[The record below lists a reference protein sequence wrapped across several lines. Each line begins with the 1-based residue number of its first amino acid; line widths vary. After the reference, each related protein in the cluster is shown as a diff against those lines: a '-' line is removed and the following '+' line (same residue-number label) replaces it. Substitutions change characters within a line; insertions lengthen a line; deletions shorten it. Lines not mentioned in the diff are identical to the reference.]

1 MAWGSRA
8 FGVPVHDTWWQTE
21 TGGITIANFFSQ
33 EIRPGSMGRPVPGVE
48 AAVVERLPDGR
59 VRELPPGAQGEIAI
73 RTGWPALFRG
83 YLGEADR
90 TAACFAD
97 GWYLTGDRA
106 RHDEDGYFW
115 FVGRS
120 DDLISTAGH
129 TVGPFEVES
138 VLLEHPAVAEA
149 AVVGRPDVAV
159 HELVTAFVSLKAGFT
174 GDEPLQR
181 SLLAHARRRLGAV
194 IAPREVTFV
203 PSLPRTRG
211 GTLVR
216 RVLRDR
222 AAAPQV
228 VSSRPWTS

>member
-1 MAWGSRA
+1 
-8 FGVPVHDTWWQTE
+8 
-21 TGGITIANFFSQ
+21 
-33 EIRPGSMGRPVPGVE
+33 MGLPVPGVE

-59 VRELPPGAQGEIAI
+59 VRELPAGAQGEIAI
-73 RTGWPALFRG
+73 KQGWPGLFRG
-83 YLGEADR
+83 YLGEEDR
-90 TAACFAD
+90 TAASFAD

-106 RHDEDGYFW
+106 RRDEDGYFW

-120 DDLISTAGH
+120 DDVITTAGH

-149 AVVGRPDVAV
+149 AVVGRPDVVA
-159 HELVTAFVSLKAGFT
+159 HESVTAFVSLKRGFE
-174 GDEPLQR
+174 GDEPLRR
-181 SLLAHARRRLGAV
+181 SLLAHARRRLGAA
-194 IAPREVTFV
+194 IAPRDVAFV

-216 RVLRDR
+216 RLLREH

-228 VSSRPWTS
+228 VSSGPWTS